1 MFLSLK
7 TLYRKRTVI
16 WPFTFTQL
24 YGLYQKLPNLYSFD
38 IFDTIIQRKTLRPD
52 GIFFYIKD
60 KLLRMNTD
68 LPFYLIQNYPRVRIQ
83 AENYV
88 RDYYKNLNLYVT
100 KKESK

>member
-1 MFLSLK
+1 MVFS
-7 TLYRKRTVI
+7 
-16 WPFTFTQL
+16 
-24 YGLYQKLPNLYSFD
+24 
-38 IFDTIIQRKTLRPD
+38 
-52 GIFFYIKD
+52 FYIKD